1 MNRLSPAGL
10 SALLLIVPGLAEPA
24 FAQDQKTTRS
34 GAPIVVRVFYNCA
47 RPGNHPN
54 AAGSASNGTVTLR
67 EATRN
72 RCGNPRQPVVEA
84 VYTPKPGF
92 KGTDEVIFVAGTRAR
107 VKVTVR

>member
-1 MNRLSPAGL
+1 MIRLSLAL
-10 SALLLIVPGLAEPA
+10 SAVCLTMPWLAGPA
-24 FAQDQKTTRS
+24 AAQDQKTTRS
-34 GAPIVVRVFYNCA
+34 GQPVVVRVFYNCA

-54 AAGSASNGTVTLR
+54 AAGSASNGTVTLH

-107 VKVTVR
+107 VRVTVR